1 MKTVKILENFEGW
14 PTGKAPVNYVAG
26 EEVEVSNDF
35 ADLIVGKGHAKE
47 VATKAAPAVQEAPAK
62 AASTKEQGA

>member
-1 MKTVKILENFEGW
+1 MKTVKVLENFEGW
-14 PTGKAPVNYVAG
+14 PTGTAPVNYVAG

-47 VATKAAPAVQEAPAK
+47 VVRKAAAADEEAPK
-62 AASTKEQGA
+62 ASGKKEQSA

>member
-14 PTGKAPVNYVAG
+14 PTGKAPVNYAAG

-35 ADLIVGKGHAKE
+35 ADLITGKGHAKE
-47 VATKAAPAVQEAPAK
+47 VASRASPAVAEAPRAT
-62 AASTKEQGA
+62 STKEQSA